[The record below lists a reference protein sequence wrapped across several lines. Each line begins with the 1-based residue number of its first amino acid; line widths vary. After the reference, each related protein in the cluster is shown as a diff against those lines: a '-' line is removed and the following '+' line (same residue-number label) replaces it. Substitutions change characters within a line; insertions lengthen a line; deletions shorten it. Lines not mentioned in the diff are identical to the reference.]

1 MNTGVH
7 VSFQIMFFSGYMPRS
22 GIAGSQGSSIFSF
35 IRNLHTGLHSG
46 CTNSHFHKQCSR
58 APFSPFPLQ
67 HLLCVNF
74 FFEDSHLSQ
83 NSFSASP
90 FPYKKKR
97 QAFLLSYQNFLQVH
111 HFHFTGDT
119 QFLPVDVPHLLVS
132 LNFGHLD
139 GPFLLPVTDHLW

>member
-1 MNTGVH
+1 M
-7 VSFQIMFFSGYMPRS
+7 
-22 GIAGSQGSSIFSF
+22 
-35 IRNLHTGLHSG
+35 
-46 CTNSHFHKQCSR
+46 CE
-58 APFSPFPLQ
+58 
-67 HLLCVNF
+67 F
-74 FFEDSHLSQ
+74 FFFDDSHLSQ

-139 GPFLLPVTDHLW
+139 GPFLLPVKITYGKYINKYRFKLWVTLKSVNYYQIVISSEAHTQL